1 MKLWKKVFS
10 SAKTK
15 NNRINL
21 VMAIIFLFGF
31 AIIFRLFNLQV
42 MQHDYYLAIA
52 SDQQQIFNLLEPK
65 RGKIFFQDSAK
76 DSSNSFYPIATN
88 KDFALIYTVPVYIKQ
103 ANDVAEQFYS
113 IFKEQFVIK
122 EVEEFFKKEDQNRLT
137 TELVVINNL
146 TKEEKKI
153 KEEEIK
159 KNLTALF
166 ADKIFQELR
175 QIKKE
180 AEIKLRKE
188 KIINDYLAILNKA
201 NDPYEPLEQKV
212 DIEVLKKLY
221 VGLAGFEKKIFNT
234 QDLEIKNNK
243 IFFTVIDKDNK
254 QQKKELVISG
264 IGFVMKPYRFYPEN
278 NIGANLLGFVRD
290 INNEQRGSYGL
301 EGFFDQDLYGK
312 SGSLKAERDATGKI
326 VIINDKEYNSPHDGS
341 DIILTINR
349 SIQFVVCEKLNQAI
363 LKHGADSGSVIIV
376 NPKTG
381 EILAMCSNPD
391 FDPNNYQAVKNIR
404 DYNNQAIFS
413 QFEPG
418 SIFKV
423 ITMAMG
429 LDQKK
434 IIPQTTYNDTGNV
447 KIANYK
453 IENSD
458 HLAHGIVN
466 MTEVLE
472 QSLNTGAIF
481 VMRQIKPDI
490 FGKYIKDF
498 GFGEKTGIE
507 LEGENKGDIKNLF
520 QEKLNKELYA
530 ATASFGQGIAV
541 TPLQIT
547 MAFAVLANNGILMK
561 PYIVKEIIKPDGVKI
576 ITKPQQIRQV
586 ISEKAAM
593 ILGGMMVNVV
603 ENGHGEKA
611 GVKGYYI
618 AGKTGTAQVPKKDGR
633 GYQEGSHIGSFAG
646 FAPADNPQFVMLVK
660 IDNPR
665 DVEWAESS
673 AAPLFGEIAEFIL
686 NYWQVPKER

>member
-52 SDQQQIFNLLEPK
+52 SYQQQIFNLLEPK

-76 DSSNSFYPIATN
+76 DSSNSFYPIVTN

-312 SGSLKAERDATGKI
+312 SGSLKAEKDATGKI